1 MDLTNLNRC
10 TVRNARYE
18 KYSEN
23 AQISY
28 TGVCV

>member
-1 MDLTNLNRC
+1 MNLTNSNRH

-28 TGVCV
+28 TRDCV